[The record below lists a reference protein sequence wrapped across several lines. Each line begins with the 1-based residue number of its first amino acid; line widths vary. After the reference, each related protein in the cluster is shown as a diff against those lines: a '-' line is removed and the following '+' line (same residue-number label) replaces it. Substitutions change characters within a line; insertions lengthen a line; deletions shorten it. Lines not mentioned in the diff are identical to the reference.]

1 MGGKTVRSFICKID
15 NRDVV
20 LDAESGNI
28 RVETASLVF
37 CDSPRCASRH
47 DGKTTTVSWVEE
59 KAISDPFSLPESFS
73 GLITIKPNPWNM
85 EESIV
90 VCSAQCA
97 RDYFMYLYAPAKSPR
112 QLKQEND
119 ERLKVNPAAQEAIDE
134 ALAEGYKANAE
145 FDRNNQMVLPFGE
158 PTEFA
163 AQTVE
168 AVEDSTGYP
177 N

>member
-1 MGGKTVRSFICKID
+1 MGITVEQVLTINGQKFVLNPETDSSDVECKF
-15 NRDVV
+15 V
-20 LDAESGNI
+20 
-28 RVETASLVF
+28 
-37 CDSPRCASRH
+37 CDSPRCAARNN
-47 DGKTTTVSWVEE
+47 GEPTFLSWTENSARE
-59 KAISDPFSLPESFS
+59 DIFSLSDKYT
-73 GLITIKPNPWNM
+73 GLIRINPNPWDTNQT
-85 EESIV
+85 IT
-90 VCSAQCA
+90 VCCA
-97 RDYFMYLYAPAKSPR
+97 ACAKDYFTYAYQRPKSPR